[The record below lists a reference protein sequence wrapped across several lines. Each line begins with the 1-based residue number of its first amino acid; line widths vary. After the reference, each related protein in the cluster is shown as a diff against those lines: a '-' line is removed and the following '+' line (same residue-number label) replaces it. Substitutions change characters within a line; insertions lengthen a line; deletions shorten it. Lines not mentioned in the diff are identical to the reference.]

1 MSLKRDPQ
9 RFPSYRPVQLGEEV
23 PFGQAPIYKRDAKG
37 TYMINALGQKVYV
50 NNSRGIGGP
59 SLYEEPAILQQLDAE
74 TTGQPIPIEVEDYKP
89 STGTGSTDQT
99 QQSTFS
105 SSVDPNLV
113 HLMNE
118 QRRQTLELAR
128 YENDPK
134 RYEELISVLEP
145 FEARRAQRQQ
155 ELGLQSQAVGFALKG
170 LPDMLMKAYAS
181 RAAYYPE
188 MIRGTVDGLTRG
200 FDSGAS
206 AAKPRFDY
214 YSGLIT

>member
-9 RFPSYRPVQLGEEV
+9 RLPGYRPVQLGEEV
-23 PFGQAPIYKRDAKG
+23 PFEGRDQKGPYIIGPDGKKIYK
-37 TYMINALGQKVYV
+37 Y
-50 NNSRGIGGP
+50 
-59 SLYEEPAILQQLDAE
+59 
-74 TTGQPIPIEVEDYKP
+74 GQPDGSVIAYDQDGYALPPVAPTNEYAAPP

-105 SSVDPNLV
+105 STVDPNLV

>member
-9 RFPSYRPVQLGEEV
+9 RLPGYRPVQLGEEV
-23 PFGQAPIYKRDAKG
+23 PFEGRDQKGPYIIGPDGKKIYK
-37 TYMINALGQKVYV
+37 Y
-50 NNSRGIGGP
+50 
-59 SLYEEPAILQQLDAE
+59 
-74 TTGQPIPIEVEDYKP
+74 GQPDGSVIAYDQDGYALPPVAPTNEYAAPP

-105 SSVDPNLV
+105 STVDPNLV

-134 RYEELISVLEP
+134 RYEELIGVLEP

>member
-23 PFGQAPIYKRDAKG
+23 PFEGRDQKGPYIIGPDGKKIYK
-37 TYMINALGQKVYV
+37 Y
-50 NNSRGIGGP
+50 
-59 SLYEEPAILQQLDAE
+59 
-74 TTGQPIPIEVEDYKP
+74 GQPDGSVIAYDQDGYALPPVAPTNEYAAPP
-89 STGTGSTDQT
+89 STGTGSADQT

-105 SSVDPNLV
+105 STVDPNLV